1 VAFERLKHF
10 LDTFG
15 EPRPPRPPLI
25 PERYRVP
32 FYLSLSLVSL
42 IALIVLVWFVLI
54 PGIRAQSTSQ
64 TESAPPPVSST
75 ERKP

>member
-1 VAFERLKHF
+1 MAFERLKHF

-32 FYLSLSLVSL
+32 FYLTLSLVSFV
-42 IALIVLVWFVLI
+42 ALIVLVWFVLI
-54 PGIRAQSTSQ
+54 PGIRAQSEPQSGSVPTH
-64 TESAPPPVSST
+64 ASST
-75 ERKP
+75 ERNL

>member
-32 FYLSLSLVSL
+32 FYLTLSLVSFV
-42 IALIVLVWFVLI
+42 ALIVLVWFVLI
-54 PGIRAQSTSQ
+54 PGIRAQSASQ
-64 TESAPPPVSST
+64 TESGPVPATSS

>member
-32 FYLSLSLVSL
+32 FYLTLSLVSF

-54 PGIRAQSTSQ
+54 PGIRAQSASQ
-64 TESAPPPVSST
+64 TGSGPIPAGST

>member
-1 VAFERLKHF
+1 MAFERIRHF

-32 FYLSLSLVSL
+32 FYLALSLVSFV
-42 IALIVLVWFVLI
+42 ALIVLVWFVLI
-54 PGIRAQSTSQ
+54 PGIHAQSASQ
-64 TESAPPPVSST
+64 IESDPVPASST

>member
-1 VAFERLKHF
+1 MAFERLKHA

-25 PERYRVP
+25 PERYRVT
-32 FYLSLSLVSL
+32 FYLTLSLVSF

-54 PGIRAQSTSQ
+54 PGIRAQSAPR
-64 TESAPPPVSST
+64 TEPAPAPASST

>member
-1 VAFERLKHF
+1 MAFERLKHA

-15 EPRPPRPPLI
+15 EPRPPRPPMI

-32 FYLSLSLVSL
+32 FYLTLSLVSFV
-42 IALIVLVWFVLI
+42 ALVLLVWFVLI
-54 PGIRAQSTSQ
+54 PGIRSQSVPQ
-64 TESAPPPVSST
+64 TGSDPAPASST